1 MDALDIFFICAVVA
15 VLTCVSLYL
24 LIILS
29 YFTYCMIVTTHEFIR
44 RKFNGHKNSV

>member
-1 MDALDIFFICAVVA
+1 MDTLVVFITCAVVA
-15 VLTCVSLYL
+15 VFTCVSLYL
-24 LIILS
+24 LVILS